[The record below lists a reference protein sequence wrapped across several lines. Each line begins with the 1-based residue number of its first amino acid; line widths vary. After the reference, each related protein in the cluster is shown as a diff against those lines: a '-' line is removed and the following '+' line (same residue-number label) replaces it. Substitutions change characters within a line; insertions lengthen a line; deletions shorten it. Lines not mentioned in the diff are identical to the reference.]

1 MADDYTIRVDAG
13 DLADIIADRQSARA
27 DYETCVRDATE
38 AASQWREE
46 IGELLTQFNQF
57 RRAVQEATGL
67 DQPELLH
74 DDELINRVRARKGNV
89 LTLRDASVEIG
100 GTFAGYRDVTA
111 ERAQP
116 VWLQRGSDDPWTAPE
131 QDGPLT
137 DADIEHAHDAQRRH
151 RQHGYVLGC
160 AVHGAHPHSEH
171 YCDVCTLCR
180 PVKQDVDPAWLDT
193 AQQRVGEQLADD
205 SPPIKLEVD
214 VTSLRQFQRMAQE
227 QTDRE
232 DAEQAAGRD
241 DGPPTEAMPAVEE
254 PPTAPD
260 NCTIGRVFTRDTDW
274 DPGDLM
280 PLAMVTRM
288 GDWWEFSHIPMGA
301 PSGEQGVY
309 NNAALDKTHTFAELL
324 NMHGTLWEVLDTSE
338 QPSVAE
344 QALVDDEKPPAKPNL
359 HVATLYT
366 SQQDGGSRWY
376 ELSDGWVVCASTL
389 QNAQRDYPDL
399 ALRLTAVQDAH
410 RDLRN
415 EGIATS

>member
-13 DLADIIADRQSARA
+13 DLADIIGDRQAARA
-27 DYETCVRDATE
+27 DLETCIQDATE
-38 AASQWREE
+38 AQAQFQQ
-46 IGELLTQFNQF
+46 ELDHAHQIYRSLRQRICEALQLPV
-57 RRAVQEATGL
+57 AVGHLSDDNLVSWVTIARSEAG
-67 DQPELLH
+67 D
-74 DDELINRVRARKGNV
+74 IA
-89 LTLRDASVEIG
+89 
-100 GTFAGYRDVTA
+100 A
-111 ERAQP
+111 EPTRQP
-116 VWLQRGSDDPWTAPE
+116 VELVRLQRGSDDPWTPPE

-137 DADIEHAHDAQRRH
+137 DADTEHAHDAQRRH